1 MHSLYSCAVC
11 LQRLANW
18 EGREYRKGKEN
29 EKEAK
34 REKERKE
41 DMVSQ
46 L

>member
-1 MHSLYSCAVC
+1 MINTFRFV

-29 EKEAK
+29 EKETK

-41 DMVSQ
+41 DMVRQS
-46 L
+46 